1 MSTLRTMPEHPLT
14 LVTGAGGFVGG
25 KLVERLLAEGRRVRA
40 FTRRPLPELAAR
52 GVEIARG
59 DLVDSDSL
67 RAACSGVE
75 TVFHTAAR
83 VGVSGPAK
91 AFHAVNV
98 DGTARLLEAAIS
110 HGVRRLVL
118 TSSPSV
124 VYTGGD
130 LRGVDES
137 ARLCTRAPCA
147 YPTSK
152 ALAERLVRIADC
164 PHFRTVALRPHLVW
178 GPGDHHLVPR
188 VVAAARQ
195 GRLRVVGQGGNRV
208 DLTHIDNVVDAH
220 LLAERA
226 LRADNSPA
234 GGRAYFITNG
244 EPVALWP
251 WINDLLLQL
260 GRPPLRRRIS
270 VNAAAAIGAVC
281 ESLWRVLPLRGEPPL
296 TPFAAHEL
304 ATDHWFSIEAAR
316 RDLGYEPR
324 VSMAAGL
331 ADYLPQLRA
340 ELGL

>member
-1 MSTLRTMPEHPLT
+1 MHNSPLS

-25 KLVERLLAEGRRVRA
+25 KIVERLLAEGRRVRA
-40 FTRRPLPELAAR
+40 FSRRPLPELEAR

-59 DLVDSDSL
+59 ELSDSPSL
-67 RAACSGVE
+67 HAACAGVE
-75 TVFHTAAR
+75 TIFHVAAR
-83 VGVSGPAK
+83 VGVWGPAK
-91 AFHAVNV
+91 EFHAVNV
-98 DGTARLLEAAIS
+98 DGTARLLEAAIT
-110 HGVRRLVL
+110 HRVRRFIH

-152 ALAERLVRIADC
+152 ALAERLVRAVHC
-164 PHFRTVALRPHLVW
+164 PDLRTVALRPHLVW
-178 GPGDHHLVPR
+178 GPGDRHLVPR
-188 VVAAARQ
+188 VVAAARR
-195 GRLRVVGQGGNRV
+195 GRLRVVGRGENRV

-226 LRADNSPA
+226 LGTADSPA
-234 GGRAYFITNG
+234 SGRAYFVTNG

-251 WINDLLLQL
+251 WINDLLQRL
-260 GRPPLRRRIS
+260 GLPPLRRRIP
-270 VNAAAAIGAVC
+270 VGAAAAMGSLC
-281 ESLWRVLPLRGEPPL
+281 ESLWRILPLRGEPPM
-296 TPFAAHEL
+296 TAFAAHEL
-304 ATDHWFSIEAAR
+304 ATDHWFSIAAAR

-324 VSMAAGL
+324 VTMTAGL
-331 ADYLPQLRA
+331 DEYLPLLRA